1 MQLQQVSFQAFR
13 SYSAKHF
20 VFDKKTTVIVGPNA
34 IGKTSI
40 IEGIDVLARGGSF
53 RATKIEEM
61 IQFGNELARVK
72 GVVEVG
78 SGDEGLAGD
87 RVDEGD
93 REVEESEKTELE
105 VLLTKGMV
113 QGKRTQ
119 KRLFSV
125 NGVRRRRKDF
135 LGKLFTVVFRP
146 EDMRLVEGS
155 PSRRRTYL
163 DNPLSLLSPH
173 YDYALT
179 NYEKALRQCNKLL
192 EQIRDRRA
200 PLSTLHYWN
209 MTMLKYGQLIQEQ
222 RRQFASFINTVSFP
236 LPFSLQYRPSIISEE
251 RQREYQER
259 ALAAGH
265 VLIGPHKDD
274 FIVTLATSVANAP
287 DEFDIAVYGSR
298 GQQRMAVL
306 WLKMAEQAY
315 LRQQTNQQPLLLL
328 DDILSE
334 LDPEVRAKVLQ
345 LLPVSQAIVTSADE
359 TILPEIEQVVSDF
372 QLLRLE

>member
-1 MQLQQVSFQAFR
+1 MQLQHVSLQAFR
-13 SYSAKHF
+13 SYAAKQF
-20 VFDKKTTVIVGPNA
+20 VFDKKTTIIVGPNA

-40 IEGIDVLARGGSF
+40 VEAIDVLARGGSF

-61 IQFGNELARVK
+61 IQFGNELARVS
-72 GVVEVG
+72 GVVGVAGGEG
-78 SGDEGLAGD
+78 SETD
-87 RVDEGD
+87 VDE
-93 REVEESEKTELE
+93 EKVDLE
-105 VLLTKGMV
+105 VLLTKGVV

-163 DNPLSLLSPH
+163 DNPLSLLNPH

-179 NYEKALRQCNKLL
+179 NYDKALRQCNKLL

-236 LPFSLQYRPSIISEE
+236 LPFSLKYRPSIISEE
-251 RQREYQER
+251 RQQEYQER

-274 FIVTLATSVANAP
+274 FIVSLATSVVNAP
-287 DEFDIAVYGSR
+287 AEFDMAVYGSR

-315 LRQQTNQQPLLLL
+315 MRHQTSYQPLLLL

-345 LLPVSQAIVTSADE
+345 LLPTSQAIVTSADA
-359 TILPEIEQVVSDF
+359 TILDEIKQVVSDF
-372 QLLRLE
+372 QLIML